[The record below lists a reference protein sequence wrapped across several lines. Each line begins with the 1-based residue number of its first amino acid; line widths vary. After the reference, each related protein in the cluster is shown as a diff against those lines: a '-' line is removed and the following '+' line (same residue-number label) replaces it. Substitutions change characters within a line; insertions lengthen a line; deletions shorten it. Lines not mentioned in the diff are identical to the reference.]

1 MDETVE
7 RVSNLTKKVHADD
20 DLQFLFGKNYQLFI
34 FISNPII
41 LKSML
46 IRVRYN

>member
-1 MDETVE
+1 MDETGE
-7 RVSNLTKKVHADD
+7 RVWNLTKKVHVDD
-20 DLQFLFGKNYQLFI
+20 DLQFLFGKKLSII

-46 IRVRYN
+46 IRVRHN